1 MRAHSGSL
9 ERAIEIALTG
19 GLLLSTL
26 LLIAGLGLGVEW
38 PLRYG
43 ILFLML
49 TPVVRV
55 VVVTVA
61 LLHERDWLFAS
72 LSLFVLGVL
81 ASGMIVAAR
90 L

>member
-1 MRAHSGSL
+1 
-9 ERAIEIALTG
+9 
-19 GLLLSTL
+19 
-26 LLIAGLGLGVEW
+26 
-38 PLRYG
+38 
-43 ILFLML
+43 ML